1 MEPEPTFPEYFRR
14 KNDDPSLPSFVR
26 RELISLL
33 GEENLNINQLTDVVM
48 MLIPMCDIRSLRF
61 LANLSYFLDDNAQLF
76 VYALHIYIISTC
88 PIETA
93 LIVQEYRKN
102 EAIQILQQA
111 RATPNAVSCPSTG
124 IETIKLRLGYEDSD
138 DIILMVIKQE
148 RQMEAVERMLH
159 ESEAELL
166 SIVHVPAESIEMKET
181 EEKK

>member
-33 GEENLNINQLTDVVM
+33 GEENLNINLLTDVVM

-61 LANLSYFLDDNAQLF
+61 LAHLSYFLGNYAQLF
-76 VYALHIYIISTC
+76 VYALHMYIISPC
-88 PIETA
+88 PIETEH
-93 LIVQEYRKN
+93 IVQEYRKN
-102 EAIQILQQA
+102 ETIQILQLA
-111 RATPNAVSCPSTG
+111 RATSNTVSCPSTG
-124 IETIKLRLGYEDSD
+124 IEAIKLQLGYEDRG
-138 DIILMVIKQE
+138 DIILMVLPQE
-148 RQMEAVERMLH
+148 MQMEAAERILH

-166 SIVHVPAESIEMKET
+166 SIVHVPVESIEMKET